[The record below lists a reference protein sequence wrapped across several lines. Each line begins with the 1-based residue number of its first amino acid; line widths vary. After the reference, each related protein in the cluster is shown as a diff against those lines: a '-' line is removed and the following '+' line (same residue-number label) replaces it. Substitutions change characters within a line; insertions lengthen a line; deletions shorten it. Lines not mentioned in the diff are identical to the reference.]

1 MNFCQVVRVI
11 ALSVLLPLL
20 VCLGSFAQE
29 PDPKPSQ
36 KADPS
41 PVSASGVADQAF
53 LKEAADGGLGEVEL
67 GQLAVEKA
75 SNPEVK
81 QFAQRMMTDHGKAN
95 VELARLASKKGVDLP
110 SEPGQKNKATK
121 EQLSKLSGEE
131 FDEAYMFAMLKAHNE
146 DIAEFKAESANG
158 TDSDVK
164 QFASETL
171 PTLQDH
177 LKQAEKVAAKLPQ
190 SAANSPK

>member
-1 MNFCQVVRVI
+1 MNFCQAVRVI

-131 FDEAYMFAMLKAHNE
+131 F
-146 DIAEFKAESANG
+146 KAESANG